1 MLFLLISS
9 WFRMNCFTKLLLGL
23 EMISRGVEYWEMPPS
38 FRISTRSD
46 RAVSYTH
53 LTLPTKA

>member
-23 EMISRGVEYWEMPPS
+23 EMISRGVEYWEMPG
-38 FRISTRSD
+38 RTG
-46 RAVSYTH
+46 
-53 LTLPTKA
+53 